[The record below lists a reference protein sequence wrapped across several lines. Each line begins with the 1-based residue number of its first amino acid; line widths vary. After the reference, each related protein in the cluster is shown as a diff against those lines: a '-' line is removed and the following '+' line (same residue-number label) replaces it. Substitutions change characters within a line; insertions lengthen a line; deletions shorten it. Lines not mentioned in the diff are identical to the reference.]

1 MSGCSGKHEGHHLD
15 PTNLQFSVFSSQDI
29 KKLSV
34 AKIMVPNTIDVLG
47 RALPGGLY
55 DPAMGPY
62 DRDCDPCSTC
72 FNLIANCPGH
82 IGHIDLSMLVY
93 NPVFMNTVYS
103 ILRITCLTCYR
114 LQLPDHVQRILELQL
129 RLVDAGYIIE
139 AEELDILKSEN
150 GSADNGVKVKRE
162 DGEPLHP
169 KIAEYFELLQRSPR
183 NLYNVENNKNIESR
197 RLCIIQSTMK
207 AAVKKVCIHCKKTL
221 KRVKYSYKTLMIA
234 MPKAEM
240 VELYKNQDDNEM
252 DDGEKK
258 NEDIMTALAK
268 EKPSNK
274 AVLADECRE
283 YFRELYANYPHF
295 MKLLFPIFETVTAT
309 VSCPS
314 DIFFTNVIPVTPP
327 IVRPASKLNNRITEH
342 PQTITYKKI
351 LLANAS
357 LKAIMDLSNLND
369 PKREVNES
377 TSILLK
383 SLEGDGK
390 YQKLY
395 SSWRELQSYVDEI
408 LDINLSKQ
416 NSVGVGIKQILE
428 KKEGIIRMNMMG
440 KRVNYAART
449 VITPDP
455 NVGVDEIGVPEV
467 FAKKLTYPV
476 PVTNWNITELR
487 KLVKNGPDCHPG
499 ANFIEDSKGFK
510 TVIPVDEVK
519 RESMAK
525 LLFAPSA
532 DRGIQIVHRHLI
544 NGDILLLNRQPTLH
558 RPSIMAHKARILR
571 GEKTFRLHYSN
582 CKSYN
587 ADFDG
592 DEMNAHCPQNEL
604 GRSEGYNLGK
614 LNIIMGFYILILNSY
629 SLSFQ

>member
-1 MSGCSGKHEGHHLD
+1 MSGCTGKHEGHHWD
-15 PTNLQFSVFSSQDI
+15 PNTLQFSVFSSQEI

-34 AKIMVPNTIDVLG
+34 AKVMIPNTIDVLG

-72 FNLIANCPGH
+72 LNLIANCPGH

-93 NPVFMNTVYS
+93 NPVFINTVYS
-103 ILRITCLTCYR
+103 ILRITCLSCHR
-114 LQLPDHVQRILELQL
+114 LQLPENIQCILELQL

-139 AEELDILKSEN
+139 AEELDVLKSEN
-150 GSADNGVKVKRE
+150 TTSDSVKIKRE

-169 KIAEYFELLQRSPR
+169 KVAEYFELLQRCPK
-183 NLYNVENNKNIESR
+183 NMYNVENNKNIESR
-197 RLCIIQSTMK
+197 RICIIQSTLK
-207 AAVKKVCIHCKKTL
+207 AAVKKNCIHCKKTL

-234 MPKAEM
+234 IPKAEM
-240 VELYKNQDDNEM
+240 VELYKNKD
-252 DDGEKK
+252 DDGAEG
-258 NEDIMTALAK
+258 EDQQQDALNSTAMAVKAK
-268 EKPSNK
+268 EKSSNK
-274 AVLADECRE
+274 AIMADECRE
-283 YFRELYANYPHF
+283 YFRELYANCPHF
-295 MKLLFPIFETVTAT
+295 LKLLFPIFST
-309 VSCPS
+309 VSSAVTCPC

-327 IVRPASKLNNRITEH
+327 IVRPANKLNNRITEH
-342 PQTITYKKI
+342 PQTLTYKKI
-351 LLANAS
+351 LLANAG
-357 LKAIMDLSNLND
+357 LKAILDLSSLNEEA
-369 PKREVNES
+369 RGGTEVGKA
-377 TSILLK
+377 TATLLK
-383 SLEGDGK
+383 SLEGEGK
-390 YQKLY
+390 YEKLY

-408 LDINLSKQ
+408 LDINLSRQ
-416 NSVGVGIKQILE
+416 SSVGVGIKQILE

-440 KRVNYAART
+440 KRVNFAART

-487 KLVKNGPDCHPG
+487 TLVKNGPDCHPG
-499 ANFIEDSKGFK
+499 ANFIEDNKGYK
-510 TVIPVDEVK
+510 TVIPGDEVK

-604 GRSEGYNLGK
+604 GRSEGYNLGE
-614 LNIIMGFYILILNSY
+614 
-629 SLSFQ
+629 

>member
-1 MSGCSGKHEGHHLD
+1 MSGCSGKHEGHHWD
-15 PTNLQFSVFSSQDI
+15 PSNLQFSVFSSHDI
-29 KKLSV
+29 KRLSV
-34 AKIMVPNTIDVLG
+34 AKIMIPNTIDVLG

-93 NPVFMNTVYS
+93 NPVFINTVYN
-103 ILRITCLTCYR
+103 ILRITCLTCYH
-114 LQLPDHVQRILELQL
+114 LQLPDHTQRILELQL

-139 AEELDILKSEN
+139 AEELDVLKYEG
-150 GSADNGVKVKRE
+150 GSGEGGVKVKRE

-169 KIAEYFELLQRSPR
+169 KIAEYFELLQRCPK
-183 NLYNVENNKNIESR
+183 NEFHVENNKNIESR
-197 RLCIIQSTMK
+197 RLCIIQSTLK

-240 VELYKNQDDNEM
+240 VELYKDQDGDE
-252 DDGEKK
+252 DAGEENLMNTSAK
-258 NEDIMTALAK
+258 TVLAK

-283 YFRELYANYPHF
+283 YFRQIYANYPAF
-295 MKLLFPIFETVTAT
+295 MKLLFPMFETVTAT
-309 VSCPS
+309 VTCPC

-327 IVRPASKLNNRITEH
+327 IVRPANKLNNRITEH
-342 PQTITYKKI
+342 PQTMTYKKI
-351 LLANAS
+351 LLANAG
-357 LKAIMDLSNLND
+357 LKAIMDLSNLNEEA
-369 PKREVNES
+369 REDQEVTKA
-377 TSILLK
+377 TSALLK

-440 KRVNYAART
+440 KRVNFAART

-476 PVTNWNITELR
+476 PVTNWNISELR
-487 KLVKNGPDCHPG
+487 KLVKNGPEVHPG
-499 ANFIEDSKGFK
+499 ANFIEDAKGFK
-510 TVIPVDEVK
+510 TVIPNDDVK
-519 RESMAK
+519 RASMAK

-544 NGDILLLNRQPTLH
+544 NGDILLLNRQPSLH
-558 RPSIMAHKARILR
+558 RPSIMAHKARILK

-604 GRSEGYNLGK
+604 GRSEGYNLGEFIC
-614 LNIIMGFYILILNSY
+614 L
-629 SLSFQ
+629 